1 MKYSLDLDESL
12 RDEVRRIASG
22 RLTDAAGLLREQ
34 PDGLDEAIHLARRHI
49 KQCRALYRLIGSETR
64 DFQKT
69 ENERLGDIGRR
80 LSAMRDAK
88 ALVEATD
95 YLRHEIPTKSN
106 GLLMDRL
113 GKRLDQR
120 RKAMTKASEE
130 TGEMLETAARGLL
143 AAAEAAGELALPH
156 ARRKSAACLAKGW
169 QRINQKARAAIMA
182 SADGHDEAFHDMRK
196 RTQDRWMH
204 AALMRDLWPSA
215 MSAIQRQGKTLSDML
230 GHGQDL
236 EILLEAVTGSDEL
249 VSDAVETEAVRDV
262 ILAQQKKLQDQCR
275 ELAAAL
281 FNKSRP
287 RDSVMIERLL
297 LDR

>member
-1 MKYSLDLDESL
+1 MKYSLDFDEPL
-12 RDEVRRIASG
+12 EDEVRRIAFG
-22 RLTDAAGLLREQ
+22 RLTDAAELLRQQ

-49 KQCRALYRLIGSETR
+49 KHCRALYRLIRSR
-64 DFQKT
+64 AQDFQKA
-69 ENERLGDIGRR
+69 ENERLGDIARR

-95 YLRHEIPTKSN
+95 YLRHEMPTKSN

-120 RKAMTKASEE
+120 RKVITKASD
-130 TGEMLETAARGLL
+130 ETAETLESAAHGLL
-143 AAAEAAGELALPH
+143 AAAKAVGELALPQ
-156 ARRKSAACLAKGW
+156 ARRKSAACLAQGW
-169 QRINQKARAAIMA
+169 QTVNRKARAAIKA
-182 SADGHDEAFHDMRK
+182 SAHDHNEAFHDMRK

-230 GHGQDL
+230 GHAQDL
-236 EILLEAVTGSDEL
+236 AILLDAVTGSDEL

-262 ILAQQKKLQDQCR
+262 ILSQQKKLQDQCR
-275 ELAAAL
+275 ELASAL
-281 FNKSRP
+281 FKRSKP

>member
-1 MKYSLDLDESL
+1 MKYSLDLDEPL
-12 RDEVRRIASG
+12 EGEVQRIASG
-22 RLTDAAGLLREQ
+22 RLMEATSLLRDQ

-49 KQCRALYRLIGSETR
+49 KQCRALYRLVRSGAK
-64 DFQKT
+64 DFQKA
-69 ENERLGDIGRR
+69 ENERLGEIARR

-88 ALVEATD
+88 ALVEATE

-106 GLLMDRL
+106 SLLMDRL

-120 RKAMTKASEE
+120 RKTMTKASDRTAEI
-130 TGEMLETAARGLL
+130 LESAARELL
-143 AAAEAAGELALPH
+143 AATEAVGQLTLPN

-169 QRINQKARAAIMA
+169 QDVSRKARASIKA
-182 SADGHDEAFHDMRK
+182 SEDGHDEAFHDMRK

-230 GHGQDL
+230 GHAQDL
-236 EILLEAVTGSDEL
+236 AILLDAVTGSDGL
-249 VSDAVETEAVRDV
+249 VSDAVETEAVRDIV
-262 ILAQQKKLQDQCR
+262 LSQQKKLQDQCR

-281 FNKSRP
+281 FEKSKP
-287 RDSVMIERLL
+287 RDDEMIEHLL

>member
-1 MKYSLDLDESL
+1 MKYSLDLDEPLGS
-12 RDEVRRIASG
+12 EVRRIATD
-22 RLTDAAGLLREQ
+22 RLTNAAELLREQ

-49 KQCRALYRLIGSETR
+49 KQCRALYRLVGSEAK
-64 DFQKT
+64 DFRKA
-69 ENERLGDIGRR
+69 ENERLGKIGRQ

-88 ALVEATD
+88 AMVEATD
-95 YLRHEIPTKSN
+95 YLRHEIPTKAN

-120 RKAMTKASEE
+120 RKAITKASDHTDEI
-130 TGEMLETAARGLL
+130 LQSAAHDLL
-143 AAAEAAGELALPH
+143 TAAEAAGEVTLPH

-169 QRINQKARAAIMA
+169 RNINRKARAAIKA

-204 AALMRDLWPSA
+204 AALMRDIWPSA

-230 GHGQDL
+230 GHAQDL
-236 EILLEAVTGSDEL
+236 AILLDAVTASDGL

-262 ILAQQKKLQDQCR
+262 VLSQQKALQDQCR
-275 ELAAAL
+275 ELATAL
-281 FNKSRP
+281 FNKSKP

>member
-1 MKYSLDLDESL
+1 MKYSLDLDEPLGS
-12 RDEVRRIASG
+12 EVRRIATD
-22 RLTDAAGLLREQ
+22 RLTDAAEMLREQ
-34 PDGLDEAIHLARRHI
+34 PEGLDEAVHLARRHI
-49 KQCRALYRLIGSETR
+49 KQCRALYRLVGSEAK
-64 DFQKT
+64 DFQKA
-69 ENERLGDIGRR
+69 ENERLGKIGRQ
-80 LSAMRDAK
+80 LSTMRDAK
-88 ALVEATD
+88 AMVEATD
-95 YLRHEIPTKSN
+95 YLRHEIPTKAN

-120 RKAMTKASEE
+120 RKAITKASDRTDEI
-130 TGEMLETAARGLL
+130 LQSAAHDLL
-143 AAAEAAGELALPH
+143 TAAEAAGELTLPH

-169 QRINQKARAAIMA
+169 RNINRKARAAIKA
-182 SADGHDEAFHDMRK
+182 SADDHDEAFHDMRK

-204 AALMRDLWPSA
+204 AALMRDIWPSA

-230 GHGQDL
+230 GHAQDL
-236 EILLEAVTGSDEL
+236 AILLDAVTASDGL

-262 ILAQQKKLQDQCR
+262 VLSQQKALQDQCR

-281 FNKSRP
+281 FNKSKP

>member
-1 MKYSLDLDESL
+1 MKYSLDLDEPLGS
-12 RDEVRRIASG
+12 EVHRIAAG
-22 RLTDAAGLLREQ
+22 RLTEAAALLQEQ

-49 KQCRALYRLIGSETR
+49 KQCRALYRLVGSEAE
-64 DFQKT
+64 DFQKA
-69 ENERLGDIGRR
+69 ENKRLGRIGRQ

-88 ALVEATD
+88 AMVEATD
-95 YLRHEIPTKSN
+95 YLRHEIPTKAN

-113 GKRLDQR
+113 GRRLDQR
-120 RKAMTKASEE
+120 RKAITKASDQ
-130 TGEMLETAARGLL
+130 TAEILQSAADDLH
-143 AAAEAAGELALPH
+143 AAAEAAGKLSLPH

-169 QRINQKARAAIMA
+169 RNVNRKARASIKA

-215 MSAIQRQGKTLSDML
+215 MSSIQRQGKTLSDML
-230 GHGQDL
+230 GHAQDL
-236 EILLEAVTGSDEL
+236 AILLNAVTGSDKL
-249 VSDAVETEAVRDV
+249 ISDAVETEAVREV
-262 ILAQQKKLQDQCR
+262 ILSQQRKLQEQCR
-275 ELAAAL
+275 DLAKAL
-281 FNKSRP
+281 FDKSKP